1 MINNNAYRR
10 TGDVANRRQ
19 SDGHYALEKSLTF
32 EEFLDQYGD
41 DLRYELIDGE
51 LINLELTGPH
61 EKVAAFASRKLNF
74 QIEAHNLPYFIPLR
88 CLVRLLGT
96 PIAFRPDVIVLDER
110 NLSQEPLWEKEPVIT
125 LGSSI
130 QLAVEVVSSN
140 WQNDYARK
148 VEDYSLL
155 GIPELWLVD
164 YLGLGGRDYI
174 GPEKQ
179 PTFSRYT
186 LDISGRQYQRQIFRG
201 DDRIESTIF
210 PELSITASEIFRSA
224 QS

>member
-1 MINNNAYRR
+1 MVTSIRP
-10 TGDVANRRQ
+10 
-19 SDGHYALEKSLTF
+19 KSLTF
-32 EEFLDQYGD
+32 EAFLDQYGD
-41 DLRYELIDGE
+41 ESRYELIDGE
-51 LINLELTGPH
+51 LIDLEPTGPH

-74 QIEAHNLPYFIPLR
+74 QIESLDLPYFIPHR

-96 PIAFRPDVIVLDER
+96 AIAKRRLWRIAFRPDVIVLDER
-110 NLSQEPLWEKEPVIT
+110 NLAQEPLWAKEPVIT

-130 QLAVEVVSSN
+130 KLAVEVVSTN

-174 GPEKQ
+174 GDRKS
-179 PTFSRYT
+179 PTLSLYT
-186 LDISGRQYQRQIFRG
+186 LDQSGKHYQKQLFRG
-201 DDRIESTIF
+201 DDRIRSTVF
-210 PELSITASEIFRSA
+210 PDLAITAEQVFRSG
-224 QS
+224 S

>member
-1 MINNNAYRR
+1 MLTTTRP
-10 TGDVANRRQ
+10 
-19 SDGHYALEKSLTF
+19 KSLTF
-32 EEFLDQYGD
+32 ETFLDQYGD
-41 DLRYELIDGE
+41 DSRYELIDGE
-51 LINLELTGPH
+51 LIDLEPTGPH

-74 QIEAHNLPYFIPLR
+74 QIESLDLPYFIPHR

-96 PIAFRPDVIVLDER
+96 AIAFRPDVIVLDER
-110 NLSQEPLWEKEPVIT
+110 NLAQEPLWAKEPVIT

-130 QLAVEVVSSN
+130 KLAVEVVSTN

-174 GPEKQ
+174 GDRKSPTLSIYILDQSGQHYQKQ
-179 PTFSRYT
+179 
-186 LDISGRQYQRQIFRG
+186 LFRG
-201 DDRIESTIF
+201 EERIRSSIF
-210 PELSITASEIFRSA
+210 PELTITAEQVFRSGISA
-224 QS
+224 AS